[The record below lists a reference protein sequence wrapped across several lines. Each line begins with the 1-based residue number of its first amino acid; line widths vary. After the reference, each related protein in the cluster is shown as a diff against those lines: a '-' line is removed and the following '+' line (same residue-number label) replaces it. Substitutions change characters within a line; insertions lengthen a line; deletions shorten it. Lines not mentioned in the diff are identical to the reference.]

1 MDPEDQYRLITELLE
16 PEFGSLY
23 VTPPDIDERVRQL
36 SFTIFRKGIHRGFYF
51 NRAYIVYKYEKG
63 IRSKEMSAQKTKAA
77 GHLAA
82 IFTMLIWGT
91 TFISTKVL
99 LEDLSPLEI
108 LVLRFVAG
116 YIFLWIIRPVPL
128 KVGSLKQEGIMIAAG
143 ITGIGIYYLM
153 ENIALTLTQASNI
166 SVIVSIA
173 PIFTGIL
180 AHFFLEG
187 EKMKKSIVLGFV
199 CAMAG
204 ICLITF
210 QKGETVEL
218 NPLGDFLG
226 VAAAAIWGVY
236 SICSRKIAGF
246 GYDTIITTRRTFFY
260 GILFMLCALPFMDFH
275 LSLSALLKPVN
286 LGNIIYLG
294 VGASAICFVTWN
306 YAVKSLGATRASVY
320 IYGIPVVTILN
331 VDPSSP

>member
-1 MDPEDQYRLITELLE
+1 
-16 PEFGSLY
+16 
-23 VTPPDIDERVRQL
+23 
-36 SFTIFRKGIHRGFYF
+36 
-51 NRAYIVYKYEKG
+51 
-63 IRSKEMSAQKTKAA
+63 MSAQKTKAA

-166 SVIVSIA
+166 SVIVSMA

-226 VAAAAIWGVY
+226 VAAEADWGVY
-236 SICSRKIAGF
+236 TDCSRKIAGF
-246 GYDTIITTRRTFFY
+246 GY
-260 GILFMLCALPFMDFH
+260 A
-275 LSLSALLKPVN
+275 N
-286 LGNIIYLG
+286 
-294 VGASAICFVTWN
+294 
-306 YAVKSLGATRASVY
+306 
-320 IYGIPVVTILN
+320 
-331 VDPSSP
+331 

>member
-1 MDPEDQYRLITELLE
+1 
-16 PEFGSLY
+16 
-23 VTPPDIDERVRQL
+23 
-36 SFTIFRKGIHRGFYF
+36 
-51 NRAYIVYKYEKG
+51 
-63 IRSKEMSAQKTKAA
+63 MSAQKTKAA

-128 KVGSLKQEGIMIAAG
+128 KAGSLKQEGIMIVAG

-199 CAMAG
+199 CAMADHIPERG
-204 ICLITF
+204 DSRVKSTGRFPWCGSGSHLGSIFHLF
-210 QKGETVEL
+210 QK
-218 NPLGDFLG
+218 N
-226 VAAAAIWGVY
+226 
-236 SICSRKIAGF
+236 SRFWI
-246 GYDTIITTRRTFFY
+246 
-260 GILFMLCALPFMDFH
+260 
-275 LSLSALLKPVN
+275 
-286 LGNIIYLG
+286 
-294 VGASAICFVTWN
+294 
-306 YAVKSLGATRASVY
+306 
-320 IYGIPVVTILN
+320 
-331 VDPSSP
+331 

>member
-1 MDPEDQYRLITELLE
+1 
-16 PEFGSLY
+16 
-23 VTPPDIDERVRQL
+23 
-36 SFTIFRKGIHRGFYF
+36 
-51 NRAYIVYKYEKG
+51 
-63 IRSKEMSAQKTKAA
+63 MSAQKTKAA

-128 KVGSLKQEGIMIAAG
+128 KAGSLKQEGIMIVAG

-153 ENIALTLTQASNI
+153 ENIALTLTQDIEYQRYCIDRPYFYRVFWPTFSWK
-166 SVIVSIA
+166 
-173 PIFTGIL
+173 GR
-180 AHFFLEG
+180 
-187 EKMKKSIVLGFV
+187 KMKKSIVLGFV

-246 GYDTIITTRRTFFY
+246 WI
-260 GILFMLCALPFMDFH
+260 
-275 LSLSALLKPVN
+275 
-286 LGNIIYLG
+286 
-294 VGASAICFVTWN
+294 
-306 YAVKSLGATRASVY
+306 
-320 IYGIPVVTILN
+320 
-331 VDPSSP
+331 

>member
-1 MDPEDQYRLITELLE
+1 
-16 PEFGSLY
+16 
-23 VTPPDIDERVRQL
+23 
-36 SFTIFRKGIHRGFYF
+36 
-51 NRAYIVYKYEKG
+51 
-63 IRSKEMSAQKTKAA
+63 MSAQKTKAA

-128 KVGSLKQEGIMIAAG
+128 KAGSLKQEGIMIVAG

-187 EKMKKSIVLGFV
+187 GGSVRRRG
-199 CAMAG
+199 CG
-204 ICLITF
+204 
-210 QKGETVEL
+210 
-218 NPLGDFLG
+218 
-226 VAAAAIWGVY
+226 
-236 SICSRKIAGF
+236 RK
-246 GYDTIITTRRTFFY
+246 
-260 GILFMLCALPFMDFH
+260 
-275 LSLSALLKPVN
+275 
-286 LGNIIYLG
+286 
-294 VGASAICFVTWN
+294 
-306 YAVKSLGATRASVY
+306 
-320 IYGIPVVTILN
+320 
-331 VDPSSP
+331 

>member
-1 MDPEDQYRLITELLE
+1 
-16 PEFGSLY
+16 
-23 VTPPDIDERVRQL
+23 
-36 SFTIFRKGIHRGFYF
+36 
-51 NRAYIVYKYEKG
+51 
-63 IRSKEMSAQKTKAA
+63 
-77 GHLAA
+77 
-82 IFTMLIWGT
+82 
-91 TFISTKVL
+91 
-99 LEDLSPLEI
+99 
-108 LVLRFVAG
+108 
-116 YIFLWIIRPVPL
+116 
-128 KVGSLKQEGIMIAAG
+128 
-143 ITGIGIYYLM
+143 
-153 ENIALTLTQASNI
+153 
-166 SVIVSIA
+166 
-173 PIFTGIL
+173 
-180 AHFFLEG
+180 
-187 EKMKKSIVLGFV
+187 MKKSIVLGFV

-306 YAVKSLGATRASVY
+306 YAV
-320 IYGIPVVTILN
+320 
-331 VDPSSP
+331 SP

>member
-1 MDPEDQYRLITELLE
+1 MKRDKEQRNECKKDKSSRTS
-16 PEFGSLY
+16 GCDLY
-23 VTPPDIDERVRQL
+23 YADL
-36 SFTIFRKGIHRGFYF
+36 
-51 NRAYIVYKYEKG
+51 
-63 IRSKEMSAQKTKAA
+63 
-77 GHLAA
+77 
-82 IFTMLIWGT
+82 GT

-128 KVGSLKQEGIMIAAG
+128 KAGSLKQEGIMIVAG

-246 GYDTIITTRRTFFY
+246 GYDTIITTRRTFSMVF
-260 GILFMLCALPFMDFH
+260 CSCCVPF
-275 LSLSALLKPVN
+275 LLWISIFPFPH
-286 LGNIIYLG
+286 Y
-294 VGASAICFVTWN
+294 
-306 YAVKSLGATRASVY
+306 
-320 IYGIPVVTILN
+320 
-331 VDPSSP
+331 

>member
-1 MDPEDQYRLITELLE
+1 
-16 PEFGSLY
+16 
-23 VTPPDIDERVRQL
+23 
-36 SFTIFRKGIHRGFYF
+36 
-51 NRAYIVYKYEKG
+51 
-63 IRSKEMSAQKTKAA
+63 MSAQKTKAA

-128 KVGSLKQEGIMIAAG
+128 KAGSLKQEGIMIVAG

-180 AHFFLEG
+180 AH
-187 EKMKKSIVLGFV
+187 
-199 CAMAG
+199 
-204 ICLITF
+204 CLITF

-320 IYGIPVVTILN
+320 IYGIPVVTILMSIPLLHE
-331 VDPSSP
+331 VITFQAMAGTVLTLVGLLISEWPFSPKK

>member
-1 MDPEDQYRLITELLE
+1 
-16 PEFGSLY
+16 
-23 VTPPDIDERVRQL
+23 
-36 SFTIFRKGIHRGFYF
+36 
-51 NRAYIVYKYEKG
+51 
-63 IRSKEMSAQKTKAA
+63 MSAQKTKAA

-128 KVGSLKQEGIMIAAG
+128 KAGSLKQEGIMIV
-143 ITGIGIYYLM
+143 IYYLM

-260 GILFMLCALPFMDFH
+260 GILFMLCAL
-275 LSLSALLKPVN
+275 SALLKPVN

-320 IYGIPVVTILN
+320 IYGIPVVTILMSIPLLHE
-331 VDPSSP
+331 VITFQAMAGTVLTLVGLLISEWPFSPKK

>member
-1 MDPEDQYRLITELLE
+1 
-16 PEFGSLY
+16 
-23 VTPPDIDERVRQL
+23 
-36 SFTIFRKGIHRGFYF
+36 
-51 NRAYIVYKYEKG
+51 
-63 IRSKEMSAQKTKAA
+63 MSAQKTKAA

-116 YIFLWIIRPVPL
+116 PVPL
-128 KVGSLKQEGIMIAAG
+128 KAGSLKQEGIMIVAG

-226 VAAAAIWGVY
+226 VAAQPSGEYI
-236 SICSRKIAGF
+236 
-246 GYDTIITTRRTFFY
+246 
-260 GILFMLCALPFMDFH
+260 P
-275 LSLSALLKPVN
+275 
-286 LGNIIYLG
+286 
-294 VGASAICFVTWN
+294 
-306 YAVKSLGATRASVY
+306 SV
-320 IYGIPVVTILN
+320 PEK
-331 VDPSSP
+331 

>member
-1 MDPEDQYRLITELLE
+1 
-16 PEFGSLY
+16 
-23 VTPPDIDERVRQL
+23 
-36 SFTIFRKGIHRGFYF
+36 
-51 NRAYIVYKYEKG
+51 
-63 IRSKEMSAQKTKAA
+63 MSAQKTKAA

-128 KVGSLKQEGIMIAAG
+128 KAGSLKQEGI
-143 ITGIGIYYLM
+143 
-153 ENIALTLTQASNI
+153 TQASNI

-320 IYGIPVVTILN
+320 IYGIPVVTILMSIPLLHE
-331 VDPSSP
+331 VITFQAMAGTVLTLVGLLISEWPFSPKK

>member
-1 MDPEDQYRLITELLE
+1 
-16 PEFGSLY
+16 
-23 VTPPDIDERVRQL
+23 
-36 SFTIFRKGIHRGFYF
+36 
-51 NRAYIVYKYEKG
+51 
-63 IRSKEMSAQKTKAA
+63 MSAQKTKAA

-236 SICSRKIAGF
+236 SICSRKIAGL
-246 GYDTIITTRRTFFY
+246 D
-260 GILFMLCALPFMDFH
+260 M
-275 LSLSALLKPVN
+275 
-286 LGNIIYLG
+286 
-294 VGASAICFVTWN
+294 
-306 YAVKSLGATRASVY
+306 
-320 IYGIPVVTILN
+320 IP
-331 VDPSSP
+331 

>member
-1 MDPEDQYRLITELLE
+1 
-16 PEFGSLY
+16 
-23 VTPPDIDERVRQL
+23 
-36 SFTIFRKGIHRGFYF
+36 
-51 NRAYIVYKYEKG
+51 
-63 IRSKEMSAQKTKAA
+63 MSAQKTKAA

-128 KVGSLKQEGIMIAAG
+128 KAGSLKQEGIMIVAG

-199 CAMAG
+199 WQVD
-204 ICLITF
+204 CLITF

-218 NPLGDFLG
+218 NPLGDFPLVWQRQPSG
-226 VAAAAIWGVY
+226 EYIPSVPEN
-236 SICSRKIAGF
+236 SRFWI
-246 GYDTIITTRRTFFY
+246 
-260 GILFMLCALPFMDFH
+260 
-275 LSLSALLKPVN
+275 
-286 LGNIIYLG
+286 
-294 VGASAICFVTWN
+294 
-306 YAVKSLGATRASVY
+306 
-320 IYGIPVVTILN
+320 
-331 VDPSSP
+331 